1 MLEQNNN
8 QLRYISWMDLDELK
22 YQVKDAIFSTYKTHA
37 SRKSKT
43 KDVHSTKSVGT
54 TWTFLDIAKEEMIV
68 KYIFKYNTS
77 QERDIFKITLS
88 EIRKWIDLRKNN
100 KRRFDIFTNQP
111 NKTYFTYTSYPI
123 FTVGFDDIK

>member
-1 MLEQNNN
+1 MLEQSNN

-43 KDVHSTKSVGT
+43 KDTNSTKSIGI
-54 TWTFLDIAKEEMIV
+54 TWTFLDIAKEEIIV
-68 KYIFKYNTS
+68 KYIFKYKTS

-100 KRRFDIFTNQP
+100 KSRFDIFTNQP

-123 FTVGFDDIK
+123 FTVGFDDTK